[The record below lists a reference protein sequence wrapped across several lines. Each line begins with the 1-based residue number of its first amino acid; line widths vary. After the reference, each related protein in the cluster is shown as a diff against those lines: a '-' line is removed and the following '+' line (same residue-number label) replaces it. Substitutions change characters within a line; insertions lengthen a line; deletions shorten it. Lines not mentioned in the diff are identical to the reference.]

1 MIKRNILQNKISNLF
16 MMFKIKISFLSLLV
30 DITGRE
36 EIFLALKEN
45 STIRD
50 LLQNLIRKFGK
61 EFENT
66 IFISPNNLSK
76 YVILSL
82 NGKAIHSSEN
92 LDTNLYDGDEIIF
105 LPAIAGG

>member
-1 MIKRNILQNKISNLF
+1 MIKSNILQNKISNLF
-16 MMFKIKISFLSLLV
+16 MMFNIKVSFLSLLV
-30 DITGRE
+30 DITGRD
-36 EIFLALKEN
+36 EIFLSIREN

-50 LLQNLIRKFGK
+50 VLQNLIRKFGK

-82 NGKAIHSSEN
+82 NGKAIHSPEN
-92 LDTNLYDGDEIIF
+92 LDKHLYEGDEIIF